1 MEDMEYG
8 ASRMENCKGLSKL
21 DKKKIMMHA
30 SSIRDILV
38 KAYSEIK

>member
-8 ASRMENCKGLSKL
+8 AGRMENCKGLNKL
-21 DKKKIMMHA
+21 DRKKIMMHA

-38 KAYSEIK
+38 SAYAKIK